1 MILCIFQARVGSE
14 RLKKK
19 ILKKIYGKTILE
31 HQLLRFARSKMIT
44 KLVVATTKNKNDDI
58 TEKIA
63 SDLGYDVFRGDT
75 TNVLKRY
82 IDCAKLYK
90 AKTIVRA
97 CGDDP
102 LIDIEIIDQM
112 IKIQKKN
119 NYDFVSNVVNRTFPL
134 GLDST
139 ILKTEILN
147 KIPTLTKDKFHY
159 ENVVTY
165 LEHEYKKFNYFFY
178 DKPKDRYSGMRW
190 TLDYEEDFKFIKK
203 IYSLLYKNKPD
214 FNFKD
219 VLEVIDEYKIK
230 GNY

>member
-14 RLKKK
+14 RLKNK

-31 HQLLRFARSKMIT
+31 HQLLRFAKSKMIT
-44 KLVVATTKNKNDDI
+44 KLVVATTKNKKDNI

-63 SDLGYDVFRGDT
+63 SSLGYDVFRGDT
-75 TNVLKRY
+75 DNVLKRY
-82 IDCAKLYK
+82 IDCSKKYNPE
-90 AKTIVRA
+90 TIVRA

-102 LIDIEIIDQM
+102 LIDVGIIDKM
-112 IKIQKKN
+112 IKIQVTN

-139 ILKTEILN
+139 ILKPEILR
-147 KIPTLTKDKFHY
+147 KIPSLTNKKFHY

-178 DKPKDRYSGMRW
+178 DKPKDRFSGMRW
-190 TLDYEEDFKFIKK
+190 TLDYEEDLKFIRK
-203 IYSLLYKNKPD
+203 IYLLLYKKKPN
-214 FNFKD
+214 FNYKD
-219 VLEVIDEYKIK
+219 VFKVINENKIK
-230 GNY
+230 GNF